1 MRLPVNKLLVGDSV
15 TFTAL
20 GGKTNDYGDPEY
32 GEPVTINNCRLQL
45 QTVYTGTNDQRQ
57 LIANAVIFLYADL
70 TKPWQTFSKDS
81 LGSVFTYRGVDYTLV
96 SITELMQPGTNDLYG
111 YELQVK

>member
-1 MRLPVNKLLVGDSV
+1 MRLPVNKVLVGDSIDLKLL
-15 TFTAL
+15 T
-20 GGKTNDYGDPEY
+20 GKTNEYGDPEY
-32 GEPVTINNCRLQL
+32 AEPVTITNCKVQL

-70 TKPWQTFSKDS
+70 TKPWQTFSKNS
-81 LGSVFTYRGVDYTLV
+81 LGSVFTFRDVDYTLT
-96 SITELMQPGTNDLYG
+96 SITELMQPGSDELYG